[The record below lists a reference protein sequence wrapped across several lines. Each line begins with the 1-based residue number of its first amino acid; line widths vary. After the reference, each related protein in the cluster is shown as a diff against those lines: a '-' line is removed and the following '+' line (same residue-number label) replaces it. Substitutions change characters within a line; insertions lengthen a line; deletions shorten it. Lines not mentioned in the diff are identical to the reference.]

1 MREKFNGLNLMSQY
15 RPCIPDKWH
24 VVVKLFHNF
33 EARMW
38 KYDHMT
44 MNSPHLTLVAK
55 LTQRLCNVVIQTKRR
70 RCDFDV
76 GFTRLS
82 LKLCVDFT
90 IKKFI

>member
-1 MREKFNGLNLMSQY
+1 MREKLNGLNLMSQY

-55 LTQRLCNVVIQTKRR
+55 LKRR